1 MSAPRDSAAAQRLGA
16 LLGRELAR
24 ARRLHWRAALGPAG
38 ALALCVL
45 LLAALALQ
53 LVSPASARG
62 GGFLALLTWLLALTP
77 LAAAFLWP
85 LRRLPDAR
93 RLLREAE
100 AQADT
105 RQLLETAADVAEGRL
120 ADKGYSPGLMDRVLA
135 GAVARAAAGLPD
147 PEQGPW
153 PRRGRRAL
161 LVLAPLF
168 LLAALPASRTGIRPL
183 SFLLTPGD
191 PAHYAERASLALA
204 PGDVELLAGSPLR
217 LELRE
222 QGLPWRF
229 PGAVSL
235 EIDETGDLFQPA
247 PLAREGELWVHQRE
261 AVQQGFAYRARHG
274 RSVSATYRV
283 RVYHPPVLD
292 SLQVTATP
300 PAYTRLPVRSLTLQ
314 SGSLSLPLGSRLVFE
329 GLAGSE
335 LAQAWLLGAGP
346 DSLPLTVAGRRLRG
360 ALSVD
365 GDARLS
371 LSLLDTRGTP
381 SRTPS
386 FLELSALPDRPP
398 TVEILAPGPDAEL
411 SRDLQQTLEISAA
424 DDYGVASLSLRA
436 FKRGEADTLRRALPL
451 GEDAGQPRAAL
462 RWRWDLGADWA
473 LFPGDVVEYWLEAT
487 DTRPGLAGRGASGVQ
502 RLRVAS
508 VAEIYADI
516 EQEDAAR
523 DESLEEMVEEGQK
536 LQEDLR
542 QLEQELRANPELDWE
557 RQQELRDTF
566 ERLERMSEQMEE
578 LSEGLAERSE
588 TLGEN
593 EMLRQQMAEKMQK
606 IEELMAELR
615 DTEAGELLRR
625 FQEMLDQ
632 MDPEA
637 LPEELSELRMDH
649 AEILEQLERT
659 EAMLEQMMR
668 DQKLDA
674 LQRELDELL
683 EQQEALREESEQLP
697 EQKEAAEAAREEEP
711 EAPGEEQ
718 SQADADSSATQ
729 TGDEPKSADEQKAA
743 ESPEEKAAR
752 EALAKKQEEL
762 AKETAELLE
771 KIRETA
777 EQLKEE
783 FPEQADAMEKS
794 AQPQSPMDPSKP
806 MSDAGEQLGDEKP
819 EANQSQREAARRLLK
834 LYWKLVQAQA
844 GMSSQTDSAALE
856 ALEDATREALE
867 VSLREEAHEDET
879 ARQLRQGE
887 RPDRLREAARRQMG
901 LYQSMEQVREAMSE
915 AAKLTFGVSREAL
928 RQSQEALEAMEASV
942 AEFEAGEGA
951 QGVASAGRSV
961 GHLNVAVVELLRGTR
976 MQGAG
981 TGACPNPGAAMQ
993 EMMRRQ
999 EKLNQESRG
1008 QAGEQGGGLSLEQ
1021 RAGMARLKAEQRA
1034 IREGVEEMMGQDADE
1049 LLGRLDKVV
1058 EDMQEVERDLDAGRL
1073 DAETLRRQEK
1083 IFERLLDAQR
1093 SVQRRDFKQER
1104 KSETADELAP
1114 LWPDTES
1121 SRDPLAKLREEIRR
1135 GLGEAAPPEYEELI
1149 QEYYRSLLE
1158 RQGGAEPLP

>member
-1 MSAPRDSAAAQRLGA
+1 MSAPGAATAAQRLGA

-38 ALALCVL
+38 AAALAVL

-53 LVSPASARG
+53 FISPASARG
-62 GGFLALLTWLLALTP
+62 GGLFALLAWLLALAP
-77 LAAAFLWP
+77 LAAAFVWP

-100 AQADT
+100 ARADT

-120 ADKGYSPGLMDRVLA
+120 AGKGYSPALMDRVLA
-135 GAVARAAAGLPD
+135 DAVARAAAGLPD

-161 LVLAPLF
+161 AVLAPLF

-183 SFLLTPGD
+183 SFLLDPRN

-204 PGDVELLAGSPLR
+204 PGDIDLLAGSPLR

-229 PGAVSL
+229 PGALAL
-235 EIDETGDLFQPA
+235 EVDETGDLFQPA
-247 PLAREGELWVHQRE
+247 PLTREGELWVHQRE

-274 RSVSATYRV
+274 RSLSPTYRV

-300 PAYTRLPVRSLTLQ
+300 PAYTRLPARSLTLQ
-314 SGSLSLPLGSRLVFE
+314 SGSLSLPLGSRLVFA

-346 DSLPLTVAGRRLRG
+346 DSLPLAVEGRRLRG

-371 LSLLDTRGTP
+371 LSLVDARGTR

-386 FLELSALPDRPP
+386 FLELNALPDRPP
-398 TVEILAPGPDAEL
+398 AVEILAPGPDAEL
-411 SRDLQQTLEISAA
+411 SRDLLQTLEISAA
-424 DDYGVASLSLRA
+424 DDYGVASLGLRA
-436 FKRGEADTLRRALPL
+436 AKRGEPDTLRRALPL
-451 GEDAGQPRAAL
+451 GELAGQPRAAL
-462 RWRWDLGADWA
+462 RWRWDLGADWS

-487 DTRPGLAGRGASGVQ
+487 DTRPGRPGRGASGVQ
-502 RLRVAS
+502 RLRVPS

-523 DESLEEMVEEGQK
+523 SESLEEMVEEGQK

-542 QLEQELRANPELDWE
+542 QLEQELRADPQLDWE
-557 RQQELRDTF
+557 RQQELQDTF
-566 ERLERMSEQMEE
+566 ERLERMSEQLEE
-578 LSEGLAERSE
+578 LSQGLAERSE

-593 EMLRQQMAEKMQK
+593 EMLRQQMAEKLQK

-625 FQEMLDQ
+625 FQELLDQ

-637 LPEELSELRMDH
+637 LPEELAELRMDH
-649 AEILEQLERT
+649 EQILEQLERT
-659 EAMLEQMMR
+659 EAMLEQLMR

-683 EQQEALREESEQLP
+683 ERQEALREESEQLP
-697 EQKEAAEAAREEEP
+697 EQKEAAERAREQETAAPAEERA
-711 EAPGEEQ
+711 EA
-718 SQADADSSATQ
+718 AADSSAGQRGET
-729 TGDEPKSADEQKAA
+729 KSEAGEERKSA

-752 EALAKKQEEL
+752 EALAKEQAEL
-762 AKETAELLE
+762 AEETAELLE

-777 EQLKEE
+777 AQLEEE
-783 FPEQADAMEKS
+783 FPEQAGEMEKS
-794 AQPQSPMDPSKP
+794 AQPQSPQDPSQP
-806 MSDAGEQLGDEKP
+806 MSDAGEQLGDQEP

-844 GMSSQTDSAALE
+844 GMSSQTNAAALE
-856 ALEDATREALE
+856 ALEDATRDALE
-867 VSLREEAHEDET
+867 VSLREEAHEEET
-879 ARQLRQGE
+879 ARHLRQGR
-887 RPDRLREAARRQMG
+887 RP
-901 LYQSMEQVREAMSE
+901 
-915 AAKLTFGVSREAL
+915 
-928 RQSQEALEAMEASV
+928 
-942 AEFEAGEGA
+942 
-951 QGVASAGRSV
+951 
-961 GHLNVAVVELLRGTR
+961 
-976 MQGAG
+976 
-981 TGACPNPGAAMQ
+981 
-993 EMMRRQ
+993 
-999 EKLNQESRG
+999 
-1008 QAGEQGGGLSLEQ
+1008 
-1021 RAGMARLKAEQRA
+1021 
-1034 IREGVEEMMGQDADE
+1034 
-1049 LLGRLDKVV
+1049 
-1058 EDMQEVERDLDAGRL
+1058 
-1073 DAETLRRQEK
+1073 
-1083 IFERLLDAQR
+1083 
-1093 SVQRRDFKQER
+1093 
-1104 KSETADELAP
+1104 
-1114 LWPDTES
+1114 
-1121 SRDPLAKLREEIRR
+1121 
-1135 GLGEAAPPEYEELI
+1135 
-1149 QEYYRSLLE
+1149 
-1158 RQGGAEPLP
+1158 